1 MSRYQEASYL
11 VLGASGMLGS
21 EVCAELDRRHLSYL
35 KPARDRVDI
44 TVPGQLAYV
53 MKHTKVAVINC
64 AGAIPQRRY
73 SIQRTVLVNG
83 LAPHY
88 IAKEADKAGIRV
100 IHVST
105 DCVFGGGGG
114 DLPHHSI
121 HASPDPVD
129 IYGRSKLLGEVNS
142 GRVTNVRTSFIGPKH
157 GLMRWAM
164 DNKGQAV
171 DGWVSALWSG
181 STVGAA
187 AHGLVDIASGGKA
200 EYESNIVHLAT
211 ADPISKADVL
221 IYINRTLNLGLVI
234 HLVTQP
240 YIDRSLVPTV
250 TLPPLQDCLDEL
262 AAAVSL

>member
-1 MSRYQEASYL
+1 MAPYRDASYL

-83 LAPHY
+83 LSPHY
-88 IAKEADKAGIRV
+88 IAKEADKAGLRV

-105 DCVFGGGGG
+105 DCVYGYGSDG
-114 DLPHHSI
+114 PHTIS
-121 HASPDPVD
+121 DPPAPSD
-129 IYGRSKLLGEVNS
+129 IYGRSKLLGEVDAPH
-142 GRVTNVRTSFIGPKH
+142 VTNVRTSFIGPKH

-164 DNKGQAV
+164 DNKGQTV
-171 DGWVSALWSG
+171 EGWVSALWSG
-181 STVGAA
+181 GTVHEVAS
-187 AHGLVDIASGGKA
+187 GLVQIA
-200 EYESNIVHLAT
+200 ESDVGDLSDNIIHLST
-211 ADPISKADVL
+211 YSPISKAAVL
-221 IYINRTLNLGLVI
+221 SLLSDSLNLDLI
-234 HLVTQP
+234 INPVTQP
-240 YIDRSLVPTV
+240 YIDRSLIPTV
-250 TLPPLQDCLDEL
+250 TLPPFQDCMEEL
-262 AAAVSL
+262 IRCSQ

>member
-1 MSRYQEASYL
+1 MVPYRDASYL

-21 EVCAELDRRHLSYL
+21 EVCAELDRRNLSYL

-88 IAKEADKAGIRV
+88 IAKEADKAGLRV

-121 HASPDPVD
+121 YAAPDPVD
-129 IYGRSKLLGEVNS
+129 IYGRSKLLGEVDAS
-142 GRVTNVRTSFIGPKH
+142 HVTNVRTSFIGPKH

-164 DNKGQAV
+164 DNKGQTV

-181 STVGAA
+181 SSVYAVA
-187 AHGLVDIASGGKA
+187 RGLVETTFIPNHSTGVHHLSTAS
-200 EYESNIVHLAT
+200 
-211 ADPISKADVL
+211 PISKAAVL
-221 IYINRTLNLGLVI
+221 GLLSDSLNLDLI
-234 HLVTQP
+234 INPVTQP
-240 YIDRSLVPTV
+240 YIDRSLIPTV
-250 TLPPLQDCLDEL
+250 TLPPLQDCMDEL
-262 AAAVSL
+262 VRCSQ